1 MDAQEA
7 YTIGRRVRAIRK
19 SRDKTLEV
27 VAGLAGT
34 SAATLSRI
42 ETGKLPLDNLRM
54 IVALANALEVA
65 PSELTRLPVPAPANG
80 HTDSTTEAVRLA
92 MDAID
97 IERPGGIVLPLAA
110 LREQVT
116 QIHQQRRACQFAE
129 VATELPGLIRNLHTT
144 LATGTDHAELL
155 DLGVYLHV
163 HVTRFWLIEAVAP
176 DDLLRRVA
184 FLARRLAQERDEVTT
199 LAFASFAVADVL
211 LCGGAFQLG
220 QAEADSITLPP
231 TTAGTAG
238 LVGQVTALHAHA
250 AALNGRPSD
259 VAAAF
264 DSAAELAERFGATG
278 ETDSVGYLFGPV
290 DLGMCRM
297 HQALEADEPDQAVSI
312 ARGVD
317 PERHPFPVNRSKYWI
332 HYGRALSQLR
342 GRRDEA
348 VMALRTSE
356 ELFPTR
362 FRRDPMVRE
371 VLAVLLTRVRRDTVS
386 QELRR
391 MAFRAGLTT

>member
-1 MDAQEA
+1 MNAQEA
-7 YTIGRRVRAIRK
+7 YTIGRRVRALRK
-19 SRDKTLEV
+19 ARDKTLEV
-27 VAGLAGT
+27 VAGLVGT
-34 SAATLSRI
+34 STATLSRI
-42 ETGKLPLDNLRM
+42 ETGKLPLDNLTM
-54 IVALANALEVA
+54 IVALANALEIA

-92 MDAID
+92 LDAID
-97 IERPGGIVLPLAA
+97 VERPGGVVLPLAV
-110 LREQVT
+110 LRDQVA
-116 QIHQQRRACQFAE
+116 QIHRQRRACRFAE
-129 VATELPGLIRNLHTT
+129 VATDLPGLIRNLHTT

-155 DLGVYLHV
+155 DLAVYLHV

-184 FLARRLAQERDEVTT
+184 FLARRLAQKRDEVTT

-211 LCGGAFQLG
+211 LCGGAFELG
-220 QAEADSITLPP
+220 QAETDSITLPP

-238 LVGQVTALHAHA
+238 LVGQVAALHAHA
-250 AALNGRPSD
+250 AQLNGRPGD
-259 VAAAF
+259 VVAAF
-264 DSAAELAERFGATG
+264 ESAAVLAERFGTVG

-290 DLGMCRM
+290 DLAMCRM
-297 HQALEADEPDQAVSI
+297 GQALEADEPDQAAGI

-317 PERHPFPVNRSKYWI
+317 PERHPFPVNRTAYWI
-332 HYGRALSQLR
+332 HYGRALSRLR

-348 VMALRTSE
+348 VMALRTAE
-356 ELFPTR
+356 DLFPTR
-362 FRRDPMVRE
+362 VRRDPRVRE
-371 VLAVLLTRVRRDTVS
+371 VLAGLLTRVRRDTVS